1 MDKPTYNRFLTASL
15 SVMALAVKVGV
26 LIYWTLS
33 SSSSSLFNPLQSST
47 VQRVAECK
55 LKIVSSTAYVAV
67 QNHQPPTTAFS
78 TEYNERFISRLITLI
93 APRLTVWHRQ
103 NLLTWQI
110 RP

>member
-55 LKIVSSTAYVAV
+55 LKIVSSTVYVAV
-67 QNHQPPTTAFS
+67 QNHQ
-78 TEYNERFISRLITLI
+78 
-93 APRLTVWHRQ
+93 RQ
-103 NLLTWQI
+103 HLAQNIMKDLSLG
-110 RP
+110 